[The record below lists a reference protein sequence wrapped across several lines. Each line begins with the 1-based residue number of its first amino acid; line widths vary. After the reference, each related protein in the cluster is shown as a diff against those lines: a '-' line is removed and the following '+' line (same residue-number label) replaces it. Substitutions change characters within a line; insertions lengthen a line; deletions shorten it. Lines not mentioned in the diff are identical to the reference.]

1 MSKWT
6 PADLPD
12 MTGKIAI
19 ITGGHSG
26 LGLATSTAL
35 AAQGCKIYI
44 ASRSQEKVDAAIRG
58 LKEKVKDADIE
69 FLECDLGDLSSVQRA
84 AQIFLEYVSYLFNEK
99 MMGGRKRRRKLMK

>member
-12 MTGKIAI
+12 LTGKIAI

-35 AAQGCKIYI
+35 ATKGCKIYM
-44 ASRSQEKVDAAIRG
+44 ASRSQEKVDAALRG
-58 LKEKVKDADIE
+58 VKEKVKDADME
-69 FLECDLGDLSSVQRA
+69 FLACDLGDLSSVQGA
-84 AQIFLEYVSYLFNEK
+84 AQIFLQYVTLSF
-99 MMGGRKRRRKLMK
+99 